1 MREVSFIVFQDD
13 HGCHVAK
20 VENIETF
27 ETLIGVARLI
37 KESRQSR
44 KIEVKFIT
52 NSNGFSKKE
61 IQETKQILE

>member
-20 VENIETF
+20 VENI